1 MRAQRWPQRNAM
13 LSSHS
18 TVVASRDQ
26 VSCRLGAEA
35 AILHVGSGVYYGLNP
50 VGARVWAL
58 LQQPVVVQHLRET
71 LLAEYDVA
79 PDRLQ
84 RDLTDL
90 LDGLVAEGLIEV
102 LHDPAA

>member
-1 MRAQRWPQRNAM
+1 MRVPRSPRRNAM

-26 VSCRLGAEA
+26 VSCRLGPEA
-35 AILHVGSGVYYGLNP
+35 AILHLGSGVYYGLNP

-58 LQQPVVVQHLRET
+58 LQQPVMVQRLRET

>member
-1 MRAQRWPQRNAM
+1 MRAQRSPRRNAM
-13 LSSHS
+13 LSSDS
-18 TVVASRDQ
+18 TVVASRNQ

-58 LQQPVVVQHLRET
+58 LQQPVVVQRLRET

-79 PDRLQ
+79 PDRLES
-84 RDLTDL
+84 DLTDL
-90 LDGLVAEGLIEV
+90 LEDLAAEGLIEV
-102 LHDPAA
+102 VDEPAA